1 MQMNHYLEINNLL
14 NKLRL
19 SIDWLFV
26 TRLIRFAI
34 VGFSGVFV
42 DLGGFY
48 FLHTLLGLALTPSS
62 MLSMELAI
70 INNFFWND
78 IWTFGDIADP
88 ENLGGHQRLQRFI
101 NFNLICFFGLILN
114 TLIVNFLVY
123 KVGMNAYIAKLV
135 AIICI
140 TFWNFGMNLRL
151 NWQVTETTEL

>member
-1 MQMNHYLEINNLL
+1 MNHYWEINNLIKRL
-14 NKLRL
+14 GLSRSWVLVNRLLR
-19 SIDWLFV
+19 FV
-26 TRLIRFAI
+26 L

-48 FLHTLLGLALTPSS
+48 VLHSLLGLALTPSS
-62 MLSMELAI
+62 MLSTELAI

-88 ENLGGHQRLQRFI
+88 ENLVGHQRLQRFFK
-101 NFNLICFFGLILN
+101 FNLICFFGLILN
-114 TLIVNFLVY
+114 SLIVNFLVY
-123 KVGMNAYIAKLV
+123 KFGMNAYIAKMV
-135 AIICI
+135 AIICV